1 MLSHKG
7 SKDGLGNPGFSIP
20 ETHRSSLSCCYHSSV
35 PQTLR
40 TTKEGTWDGAQTLLR
55 ANLYLSPHLFCPLD
69 SEALL
74 DLSL

>member
-7 SKDGLGNPGFSIP
+7 PKDGLGNPEFSIP
-20 ETHRSSLSCCYHSSV
+20 EIHRSSLSCSV
-35 PQTLR
+35 ISLVLQTLR
-40 TTKEGTWDGAQTLLR
+40 TTMEGTWTLMR
-55 ANLYLSPHLFCPLD
+55 ANLYVSPHLFCPID